1 MKNFMM
7 RTIPMSDTENGAPGG
22 SGDDGDTPSAR
33 ELEDAAVDAMR
44 KCEADSDT
52 PIDGAP
58 RGAVV
63 DVLQDEH
70 GINKETALQA
80 ILDAQMGG
88 QAYITKGPD
97 ETHQQH
103 VRAPDEPDPMEDPRD
118 DIAGSGDTEAEDRSD
133 IDPAED
139 FPDSPED
146 LDIPPEEA
154 PPDPPEEERQPD
166 EEESDYILDDD
177 HPEREPEF
185 PGMMSGESIRLRGD
199 EDEEWREPRTMY

>member
-1 MKNFMM
+1 MVRKI
-7 RTIPMSDTENGAPGG
+7 TMSDTETDTPD
-22 SGDDGDTPSAR
+22 SSSDDGDTPSAR

-52 PIDGAP
+52 AIDGAP

-63 DVLQDEH
+63 DALQDE
-70 GINKETALQA
+70 GIDEEAALQA

-118 DIAGSGDTEAEDRSD
+118 DIAGSGDTEAEGGSD
-133 IDPAED
+133 VDPAED

-146 LDIPPEEA
+146 LDIPTEEA
-154 PPDPPEEERQPD
+154 PPEPPEEERQPD
-166 EEESDYILDDD
+166 EDESDYILDDD

-185 PGMMSGESIRLRGD
+185 PGMMSGESIHLRGD
-199 EDEEWREPRTMY
+199 EDSDWREPRTMY